1 MVTLITIVLNIEKMF
16 GFYCFCSTKGK
27 CSICLTSEKFKGKH
41 YLLYQNCLDFKQDDK
56 IVGNL
61 LKVLKDLVS
70 LNNHFVCGLINQKYY
85 YATQN
90 WFSGKKVVF
99 SVEHCLEKWE
109 MSLKHC
115 EKASNKNY
123 FKRKYN
129 QLLSVNGF
137 FTVMFEGFHN

>member
-1 MVTLITIVLNIEKMF
+1 MF

-90 WFSGKKVVF
+90 WFSGKLFFLLNTVSKNGRC
-99 SVEHCLEKWE
+99 HLNIAKRHQIKII
-109 MSLKHC
+109 LKENIISC
-115 EKASNKNY
+115 
-123 FKRKYN
+123 F
-129 QLLSVNGF
+129 L
-137 FTVMFEGFHN
+137 